1 MEKIEARLKEAT
13 DLAGERAKYDSAHDE
28 EVLNALTVVANFIRR
43 KKRVCYGGTAMNAI
57 LPENDKFY
65 DSEVDL
71 PDYDFYTP
79 ELEDDVVEL
88 VDDLKTAGFKDVYQR
103 VGIHE
108 GTKKI
113 LVNFVAVADV
123 SRIEKDL
130 YNVFYERSIA
140 VDGIH
145 YTDPDILRMMMYLE
159 ISRPRGQV
167 ARWEK
172 VFERL
177 QLINRAFPPRSGRS
191 GSAMQRSSRAM
202 RSGRSAM
209 QRSSRA
215 MRPGRSASRLR
226 PGRCSDR
233 PEGKSIPPA
242 AQEALVK
249 YIVENQRVLCNG
261 PVLGLYARGI
271 RRGDAVFRA
280 DVASGPMLFTSPDP
294 KEDAMR
300 LKGLLKTVG
309 KVEVY
314 VHKPRGEIVPERFE
328 LRVDGQIVC
337 LMMEEVACHSYNNF
351 PLEGG
356 QVIQVGSLEF
366 LITLYLSLHI
376 FTKHSREILGPDAM
390 CLVARCVDLA
400 MENYLSDKSQ
410 FPPFSLSCRGHQTG
424 YVSLIRQ
431 KVLRIKR
438 EKAKADRAVAKTK
451 KKKGAVAKKKRGSV
465 RAKKTKKKDA

>member
-57 LPENDKFY
+57 LPEKDKFY

-88 VDDLKTAGFKDVYQR
+88 VDDLKAAGFKDVYQR

-202 RSGRSAM
+202 R
-209 QRSSRA
+209 
-215 MRPGRSASRLR
+215 PGRS
-226 PGRCSDR
+226 GRCSDR
-233 PEGKSIPPA
+233 PEGKRIPAA
-242 AQEALVK
+242 AQEALIK

-280 DVASGPMLFTSPDP
+280 DVGSGPMLFTSPDP

-351 PLEGG
+351 PLGDG

-438 EKAKADRAVAKTK
+438 EKAKADRAAAKTK
-451 KKKGAVAKKKRGSV
+451 KKKGAGAKKKPAAG
-465 RAKKTKKKDA
+465 AKKTKKKSA

>member
-1 MEKIEARLKEAT
+1 MEEDIFRSLSPQSSLTKKMEKIEARLKEAT

-28 EVLNALTVVANFIRR
+28 EVLNALTVVADFIRR

-57 LPENDKFY
+57 LPDKDKFY
-65 DSEVDL
+65 DPEVDL

-79 ELEDDVVEL
+79 EVEEDVAEL
-88 VDDLKTAGFKDVYQR
+88 VEDLKAAGFKDVYQR

-123 SRIEKDL
+123 SRIEKEL
-130 YNVFYERSIA
+130 YTVFHERA
-140 VDGIH
+140 VVKDGIH

-159 ISRPRGQV
+159 ISRPKGQV
-167 ARWEK
+167 ARWDK

-177 QLINRAFPPRSGRS
+177 QLINRAFPPRSGKS
-191 GSAMQRSSRAM
+191 GSASRRSRRPRGSSRC
-202 RSGRSAM
+202 
-209 QRSSRA
+209 
-215 MRPGRSASRLR
+215 AS
-226 PGRCSDR
+226 R
-233 PEGKSIPPA
+233 PEGKSIPAA

-280 DVASGPMLFTSPDP
+280 DEPAGPMLFTSPDP

-314 VHKPRGEIVPERFE
+314 VHKPRGEIVPQRFE

-337 LMMEEVACHSYNNF
+337 LMIEEVACHSYNNF
-351 PLEGG
+351 PLEDGR
-356 QVIQVGSLEF
+356 VIQVGSLEF
-366 LITLYLSLHI
+366 LVTLYLSLHI

-390 CLVARCVDLA
+390 CLVARCIDLA
-400 MENYLSDKSQ
+400 MENYLSDRSQ
-410 FPPFSLSCRGHQTG
+410 FPAFSLSCRGHQTG
-424 YVSLIRQ
+424 YASLIRQ

-438 EKAKADRAVAKTK
+438 EKAKADRAGAKTKAGTKKKKKAAKKPKTK
-451 KKKGAVAKKKRGSV
+451 KKVQ
-465 RAKKTKKKDA
+465 

>member
-1 MEKIEARLKEAT
+1 MEEDIFRSLSPQSSLTKKMEKIEARLKQAT

-28 EVLNALTVVANFIRR
+28 EILNALTVVANFIRR

-57 LPENDKFY
+57 LPEKDKFY
-65 DSEVDL
+65 DPEVDL

-79 ELEDDVVEL
+79 EVEEDVAEL
-88 VDDLKTAGFKDVYQR
+88 VEDLNAAGFKDVYQR

-159 ISRPRGQV
+159 ISRPKGQV
-167 ARWEK
+167 ARWDK

-191 GSAMQRSSRAM
+191 GSA
-202 RSGRSAM
+202 
-209 QRSSRA
+209 
-215 MRPGRSASRLR
+215 SRLR
-226 PGRCSDR
+226 PGRRCSDR
-233 PEGKSIPPA
+233 PEGKSIPAA

-366 LITLYLSLHI
+366 LVTLYLSLHI

-451 KKKGAVAKKKRGSV
+451 KKKGAAAKKKRGSV